1 MRWEGDIR
9 VVRNLIARDI
19 PVRHEGVV
27 CVVDGGVVGHL
38 GLASIRVLAVCEEL
52 VDGVEG
58 EALDGIVG
66 REDDKHG
73 SVTLWRNIRDS
84 QYRARGRCL
93 GRYAE
98 RAG

>member
-1 MRWEGDIR
+1 MVGNFVSSNKPIG
-9 VVRNLIARDI
+9 
-19 PVRHEGVV
+19 HEGVIG
-27 CVVDGGVVGHL
+27 VVEGCEVGHL
-38 GLASIRVLAVCEEL
+38 GLAAVGVFAVGEEL

-84 QYRARGRCL
+84 QYGARGRCL
-93 GRYAE
+93 GRYAR